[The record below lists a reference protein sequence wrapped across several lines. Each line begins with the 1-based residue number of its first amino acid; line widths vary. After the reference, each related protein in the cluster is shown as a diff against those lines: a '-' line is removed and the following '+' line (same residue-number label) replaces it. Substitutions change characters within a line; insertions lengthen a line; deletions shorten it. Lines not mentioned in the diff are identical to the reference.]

1 MAQFQD
7 QTIKCKDCGTDFI
20 WTADEQD
27 FYQQKGF
34 NAPLRC
40 KDCRAKA
47 RAAHNGGGGGGGDR
61 GPRQSFPIT
70 CSNCGAQD
78 TVPFQPRGDKP
89 VLCRDCFRK
98 SKGA

>member
-1 MAQFQD
+1 MAFQD
-7 QTIKCKDCGTDFI
+7 QTIQCKDCGNQFT
-20 WTADEQD
+20 WTAEEQE

-34 NAPLRC
+34 NAPVRC

-47 RAAHNGGGGGGGDR
+47 RAAHNGGGQGGGFG
-61 GPRQSFPIT
+61 GQRQSFPIT
-70 CSNCGAQD
+70 CSNCGAKD

-98 SKGA
+98 SKSM